1 LNAALRNTSHD
12 IIVRIDG
19 HSEIQKDYIRKAV
32 ETLDAT
38 GAVNVG
44 GLMAAEG
51 KTLFQTAVARAM
63 SSPIGVGSARFHI
76 GGSAGPTDTVYLG
89 VFRRSALEAIGGYD
103 ESFIRA
109 QDWEMNHRLRMNGGV
124 IWFNPELKV
133 IYRPRNTIKTLAR
146 QYFEYGRWRRAVS
159 RRHKGT
165 INFRYLAPPLNLLIN
180 LASVLLGTLL
190 NPLFLIPSA
199 SYLLV
204 ITLAS
209 MRVGK
214 KVKEKLLLPIVL
226 IVMHFSWGFGFISSP
241 KSLLRR

>member
-1 LNAALRNTSHD
+1 
-12 IIVRIDG
+12 
-19 HSEIQKDYIRKAV
+19 
-32 ETLDAT
+32 
-38 GAVNVG
+38 
-44 GLMAAEG
+44 
-51 KTLFQTAVARAM
+51 
-63 SSPIGVGSARFHI
+63 GVGSARFHI

-124 IWFNPELKV
+124 IWFNPDLKV
-133 IYRPRNTIKTLAR
+133 IYRPRTAIKALAR

-159 RRHKGT
+159 RHHKGT
-165 INFRYLAPPLNLLIN
+165 INFRYLAPPLNLLLN
-180 LASVLLGTLL
+180 LASVILGILV
-190 NPLFLIPSA
+190 NPLFFIPIA

-204 ITLAS
+204 ITLS
-209 MRVGK
+209 SIWIGK
-214 KVKEKLLLPIVL
+214 NVKEKALLPIVL

>member
-1 LNAALRNTSHD
+1 
-12 IIVRIDG
+12 
-19 HSEIQKDYIRKAV
+19 
-32 ETLDAT
+32 
-38 GAVNVG
+38 
-44 GLMAAEG
+44 
-51 KTLFQTAVARAM
+51 
-63 SSPIGVGSARFHI
+63 
-76 GGSAGPTDTVYLG
+76 
-89 VFRRSALEAIGGYD
+89 
-103 ESFIRA
+103 
-109 QDWEMNHRLRMNGGV
+109 
-124 IWFNPELKV
+124 
-133 IYRPRNTIKTLAR
+133 LAR

-199 SYLLV
+199 SYVLV